1 MNHIQKPFYFKNFS
15 IAQDRCLM
23 KVGTDS
29 VLLGA
34 WADIIGAKKVLDIGT
49 GTGILALMVAQR
61 NSEVKIHAVEI
72 DENSAQQSKEN
83 CAQSIWSDRITVYH
97 KSIQEFC
104 KIRLDQY
111 DHIITNPP
119 FFVNSTLSTDKT
131 RNTARHALELTHTDI
146 LKASNILLIKNG
158 FLSLIL
164 PLHEAREFIGEAI
177 SFGFYCNKIVEIY
190 PKENKPAAR
199 LLMKFSR
206 EPMPAEID
214 KLVIQKSDEGN
225 DYTEPYKELTKD
237 FYKLL

>member
-1 MNHIQKPFYFKNFS
+1 MNQATKPFHFKKFTLE
-15 IAQDRCLM
+15 QDRCLM

-34 WADIIGAKKVLDIGT
+34 WADIQSASKVLDIGT

-61 NSEVKIHAVEI
+61 NALVKIHAVEI
-72 DENSAQQSKEN
+72 DEQSALQSMEN
-83 CAQSIWSDRITVYH
+83 CKMSEWADRITVYH

-111 DHIITNPP
+111 DHIISNPP

-131 RNTARHALELTHTDI
+131 RNTARHALDLTHTELLRSSDVL
-146 LKASNILLIKNG
+146 LKKDG

-164 PLHEAREFIGEAI
+164 PLHEGREFIGEAI
-177 SFGFYCNKIVEIY
+177 GFGFYCNNITEVF
-190 PKENKPAAR
+190 PKENKLPAR

-206 EPMPAEID
+206 QATPTKID
-214 KLVIQKSDEGN
+214 HLIIQKSDEGN

-237 FYKLL
+237 FYKIL